1 MYWQTL
7 FLTSKAVLE
16 TPRTVWWVKFS
27 EDSYLNKNQK
37 LNTLLAHY
45 KASFRFKRSHYPA
58 NSFERKTT
66 LKISEKNWRKL
77 TKTDENWRKL
87 TKTDE
92 NWWKLTK
99 TDENWRKLTKTDE
112 NWRKLTKTDENWRKL
127 TKTDLVAFFL
137 CQLSDLQIL
146 ADSWMLKMSVSG
158 KECGTIES
166 QIRSKLFL
174 LLTSNMDRLI

>member
-7 FLTSKAVLE
+7 FLTAKAVLE

-27 EDSYLNKNQK
+27 EDSYLNKNKK
-37 LNTLLAHY
+37 LNTLLANY

-66 LKISEKNWRKL
+66 LKTDRFKNHTIVQFWKNDFFENFREK
-77 TKTDENWRKL
+77 
-87 TKTDE
+87 
-92 NWWKLTK
+92 K

-112 NWRKLTKTDENWRKL
+112 NWRKLTKTDKNWPRC
-127 TKTDLVAFFL
+127 FFL
-137 CQLSDLQIL
+137 CQLSDLQIS
-146 ADSWMLKMSVSG
+146 ADAWMVKMSVRG

-174 LLTSNMDRLI
+174 LLISNMDRLI